1 MKNTI
6 YTVLSISPDGDN
18 YSIHENLQS
27 ACAAFNE
34 NLDTDDAFKPDACY
48 VLEVEFGKEFG
59 FGAYNEFYGVHKVH
73 KAYDETMVE

>member
-6 YTVLSISPDGDN
+6 YTVLEIDPDGDR

-27 ACAAFNE
+27 AENAFEGIMSN
-34 NLDTDDAFKPDACY
+34 DFKPDACY